1 MTQNLN
7 GAERCTVFASV
18 FVAVFLLV
26 CTGMGTVT
34 AQSAPTEEFNKT
46 YGGADT
52 EEGGSVLEGVDDAE
66 SVVETSDGGFALA
79 GGSYSFG
86 AGSQDAWLIKT
97 DSNGNV
103 EFNKTYGGILFD
115 TAEAVIETS
124 DGGFA
129 LAGRSE
135 SFGGLSKN
143 AWLMKTDSNGNVEF
157 QKTYNSGNID
167 IAVSVV
173 ETSDGGFALAGGTM
187 SDTSK
192 NNDAW
197 LIKTDSDGN
206 VEFNRTYGG
215 ATFDTAMSMVET
227 SDGGFALGGQTMS
240 FDDTGDEFVSDAW
253 LIKTD
258 SDGNEEFNRTYGGA
272 DSDSAESIVE
282 TSDGGFALA
291 GKTESFSG
299 GFSDLWLIKT
309 DSNGNEQFNK
319 TYGGPKS
326 DFARSMVETSDNG
339 FALAGYTQSFSTG
352 GSFDE
357 DAWLIKTDSD
367 GNVEFNSTYG
377 GTEEDGAKSV
387 IKTSDSGFALAGQ
400 TNSFG
405 AEDFDAWLIKLSG
418 VDFPVSIDSLDT
430 TQPDGGFEFM
440 VEMTE
445 SSVGEVAVE
454 SDDFGVEL
462 SVVDDAGDN
471 IGAQTETSVEFID
484 IDKETST
491 YTLRVNVTGGAE
503 GDTGTITAATG
514 GNIGDSGVEAQNS
527 MTFTLV
533 DVSSPVKGV
542 SDALWTAVTQND
554 GENGLS
560 LADLG
565 NAIQAYQANPS
576 DADIDGVSIGL
587 SDLGSLIQFYQNEVV

>member
-1 MTQNLN
+1 
-7 GAERCTVFASV
+7 
-18 FVAVFLLV
+18 
-26 CTGMGTVT
+26 MGTVT

-167 IAVSVV
+167 IAVSV
-173 ETSDGGFALAGGTM
+173 
-187 SDTSK
+187 
-192 NNDAW
+192 
-197 LIKTDSDGN
+197 
-206 VEFNRTYGG
+206 
-215 ATFDTAMSMVET
+215 VET

>member
-18 FVAVFLLV
+18 LVAVFLLV

-129 LAGRSE
+129 LAG
-135 SFGGLSKN
+135 
-143 AWLMKTDSNGNVEF
+143 
-157 QKTYNSGNID
+157 
-167 IAVSVV
+167 
-173 ETSDGGFALAGGTM
+173 
-187 SDTSK
+187 
-192 NNDAW
+192 
-197 LIKTDSDGN
+197 
-206 VEFNRTYGG
+206 
-215 ATFDTAMSMVET
+215 
-227 SDGGFALGGQTMS
+227 
-240 FDDTGDEFVSDAW
+240 
-253 LIKTD
+253 
-258 SDGNEEFNRTYGGA
+258 
-272 DSDSAESIVE
+272 
-282 TSDGGFALA
+282 
-291 GKTESFSG
+291 KTESFSG

-357 DAWLIKTDSD
+357 DAWLIKTDRFGTEQFNVTFGGADEDVLSSMVQTSD
-367 GNVEFNSTYG
+367 G
-377 GTEEDGAKSV
+377 
-387 IKTSDSGFALAGQ
+387 GFALAGD
-400 TNSFG
+400 TESFSSG
-405 AEDFDAWLIKLSG
+405 GSDAWLIKTNASG
-418 VDFPVSIDSLDT
+418 NVEINETFGGAANDDAASVVQTSDGDFALA
-430 TQPDGGFEFM
+430 GL
-440 VEMTE
+440 TE
-445 SSVGEVAVE
+445 SFDASFDAWLLK
-454 SDDFGVEL
+454 L
-462 SVVDDAGDN
+462 SPGQIGTGAGDECVDRRSLSRGQEGQECPADRGISRGESREELDRSTGRN
-471 IGAQTETSVEFID
+471 SDTSRRD
-484 IDKETST
+484 RS
-491 YTLRVNVTGGAE
+491 RRNRGR
-503 GDTGTITAATG
+503 
-514 GNIGDSGVEAQNS
+514 SR
-527 MTFTLV
+527 
-533 DVSSPVKGV
+533 
-542 SDALWTAVTQND
+542 
-554 GENGLS
+554 
-560 LADLG
+560 
-565 NAIQAYQANPS
+565 
-576 DADIDGVSIGL
+576 
-587 SDLGSLIQFYQNEVV
+587 